1 MRKTELD
8 AESSQVMLLDTVCN
22 MFGGMVLIAILFVLV
37 SQVSGTRGDKKAVK
51 SPVSADVAQQ
61 QQAVVD
67 GLKKDIGEWEAR
79 VGTNVPP
86 QPADTP
92 LRSQLDRT
100 KADIGDFT
108 SRIARDRNVLG
119 KQDAELAVLQKE
131 INALRE
137 KAASETLAT
146 RDLMS
151 PRAQSAG
158 NKRGVC
164 VAFKGKRF
172 YAIQD
177 VAQNNPASR
186 KLDESEAD
194 VVTDVATH
202 RTVITLHE
210 NSGQIITNGCERT
223 GILAQALKN
232 VNPETEIFTIAVY
245 PDSFVEFNYVKS
257 LMVSK
262 GFRYF
267 WMPVRAGQPIVAGQ
281 GESKVL

>member
-8 AESSQVMLLDTVCN
+8 TEGSQVMLLDTVCN

-37 SQVSGTRGDKKAVK
+37 SQVSGTRGDKKAVT
-51 SPVSADVAQQ
+51 SPVSADVARQQ
-61 QQAVVD
+61 RTVVD

-86 QPADTP
+86 QTADTP

-100 KADIGDFT
+100 KADIDDFT
-108 SRIARDRNVLG
+108 IRIAKARNILG
-119 KQDAELAVLQKE
+119 EQDAELAVLQKE

-137 KAASETLAT
+137 KAAAEILAT

-164 VAFKGKRF
+164 VAFKGKRL

-177 VAQNNPASR
+177 VTQNNPASR

-194 VVTDVATH
+194 VVTDAATH
-202 RTVITLHE
+202 LTAITLHE
-210 NSGQIITNGCERT
+210 NGGQPVVNGCEHT

-232 VNPETEIFTIAVY
+232 VDPETEIFIIAVY
-245 PDSFVEFNYVKS
+245 PDSFSEFNYVKS
-257 LMVSK
+257 LMISK

-267 WMPVRAGQPIVAGQ
+267 WMPARAGQPIIAGQ